1 MSEEQQGWWIE
12 AAERAVEEQIAAAD
26 EIEANAYEAMKAEG
40 LIVVEDVDREA
51 FREAVQPMYEKYRDI
66 IGADFMDEVLSRV
79 AELEGE

>member
-1 MSEEQQGWWIE
+1 
-12 AAERAVEEQIAAAD
+12 
-26 EIEANAYEAMKAEG
+26 MKAEG